1 MFWEVVFCILS
12 IVIGVVCGIF
22 TWCSLMKDNTGVDYI
37 NPLTMLLIAT
47 FAAILG
53 YFFGLFVLVVYGC
66 TKILMNLFWHV
77 LDIVDFIY
85 VAYFSK
91 KYNSYKRKTCSRRT
105 NSNKQIHTI

>member
-1 MFWEVVFCILS
+1 MFWEIVFGVLS
-12 IVIGVVCGIF
+12 IAIGLVCGIF

-37 NPLTMLLIAT
+37 SPLTALLVAV

-53 YFFGLFVLVVYGC
+53 YLYGLFVLVVYFS

-91 KYNSYKRKTCSRRT
+91 KYNSYKRKAASRHV
-105 NSNKQIHTI
+105 NKRLNACR